1 MLCGDQPLL
10 GSETLVA
17 VAGEGSWCLSRLQL
31 YSTSRRVTNGNGYSY
46 DCMTRSKHPTKP
58 RQTGFVAYA
67 RKFGAPPFLLQ
78 HLLQQHH

>member
-1 MLCGDQPLL
+1 
-10 GSETLVA
+10 
-17 VAGEGSWCLSRLQL
+17 
-31 YSTSRRVTNGNGYSY
+31 
-46 DCMTRSKHPTKP
+46 MTRSKHPTKP